1 MITGRSLLGA
11 SLGDGGKTGGVR
23 MIVCDIPSL
32 VISERGVFFELSTGE
47 LGSGGSRGLKTK
59 IRGNRLSKVTSRDQ
73 LGSPP
78 YFSLLAE
85 FQDRTSAV
93 GQEVTLNVKD
103 LGGIDERGGNW

>member
-1 MITGRSLLGA
+1 MIASRCLLGG
-11 SLGDGGKTGGVR
+11 SPGDGGKTVGIR
-23 MIVCDIPSL
+23 MIVRVILSL
-32 VISERGVFFELSTGE
+32 VISKRGGFFELSTGE
-47 LGSGGSRGLKTK
+47 FGSGGTRVLRTK
-59 IRGNRLSKVTSRDQ
+59 IRGNRLSKVTPRNQ

-103 LGGIDERGGNW
+103 LGGINERGGNW